1 MTRSQLTDYL
11 VALLWG
17 GAAGVY
23 QSAGQKAD
31 ARPDPSVFAKL
42 LP

>member
-1 MTRSQLTDYL
+1 MTRGELADYL

-23 QSAGQKAD
+23 QSAGRKVD
-31 ARPDPSVFAKL
+31 ARPGPGVFPG
-42 LP
+42 LPR